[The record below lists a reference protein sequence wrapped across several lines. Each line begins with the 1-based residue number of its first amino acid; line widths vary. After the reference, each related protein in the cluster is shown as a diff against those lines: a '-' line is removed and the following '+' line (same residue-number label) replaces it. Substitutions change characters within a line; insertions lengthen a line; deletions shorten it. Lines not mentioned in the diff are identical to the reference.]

1 MKPLRKLCYTC
12 WLRELKLPLW
22 VILLIAELGYTDS
35 SAGHLLW
42 HPTKWQ
48 IDFPSCAAESLDPWL
63 SYGQWPSTKCFS
75 YTAWFSVSL
84 LAFPSLA
91 GLSFLIYFSSVL
103 DPLFLLLSFNYQV
116 LRRIFTVVIGP
127 WIFIISL
134 LLLYLSYPR
143 HHSVNFI
150 DIKHVRKTML
160 LSQETTLGS
169 QKYIQYCQ
177 NCMSNIN
184 CFSIINAWNALI

>member
-1 MKPLRKLCYTC
+1 MKTLRKLCYTC

-22 VILLIAELGYTDS
+22 VILLITELGYTDS

-42 HPTKWQ
+42 CPTKWE
-48 IDFPSCAAESLDPWL
+48 IDFPSCAAEGMDPWL
-63 SYGQWPSTKCFS
+63 SYGQWPSTKCLN

-84 LAFPSLA
+84 LAFSSLA
-91 GLSFLIYFSSVL
+91 CLNFLIYFSSVL

-116 LRRIFTVVIGP
+116 LHRIFTVGP

-143 HHSVNFI
+143 HHSVNFV
-150 DIKHVRKTML
+150 DITHVRKTRL
-160 LSQETTLGS
+160 LSQETTLWS

-177 NCMSNIN
+177 NYMSNIN
-184 CFSIINAWNALI
+184 CQQICVVCQH